1 MIVPDGGKPIVLTIP
16 PTVGDEE
23 NTTPAST
30 GSIDSSTLQQ
40 KLHFIPFGLGYRP
53 VVTDVSFTGTAVG
66 ATTGILSIKFENPGA
81 TSYQLAFVTDTY
93 DMNQPLPDSIN
104 FLTGSLDST
113 SPTSTITKE
122 FPMTHDQHRT
132 IILRLCYEN
141 LCSAPYIQ
149 GIRSD
154 TFSYNDMNRQIPRRL
169 TCPDGQRQFNRFGC
183 QPDELVAFAP
193 YDRPSDILM
202 YTSR

>member
-66 ATTGILSIKFENPGA
+66 ATTGILSVTFENPGA

-93 DMNQPLPDSIN
+93 EMNQPLPDSIP
-104 FLTGSLDST
+104 FLTGSLDNGL
-113 SPTSTITKE
+113 PTVTVNRD
-122 FPMTHDQHRT
+122 FPMVSGQHRT

-149 GIRSD
+149 
-154 TFSYNDMNRQIPRRL
+154 
-169 TCPDGQRQFNRFGC
+169 
-183 QPDELVAFAP
+183 
-193 YDRPSDILM
+193 
-202 YTSR
+202 